1 MSEAMLQVCC
11 THAAGTPQCTLHR
24 CCLLATRRCR
34 WLFSEAQRQEHAAE
48 LDERQRAWQDYSKET
63 DSKMLKTHSELQ
75 DKLDASDMRNQ
86 ELCALKDASD
96 MRNQEL
102 CDQLACGP

>member
-1 MSEAMLQVCC
+1 
-11 THAAGTPQCTLHR
+11 
-24 CCLLATRRCR
+24 
-34 WLFSEAQRQEHAAE
+34 
-48 LDERQRAWQDYSKET
+48 
-63 DSKMLKTHSELQ
+63 MLKTHSELQ